1 MVKIETTSV
10 FSSRVRI
17 RKLASS
23 LNLTS
28 IEAAILQKMSKPL
41 GFFFCSSS
49 SRIFLFL
56 TIKQRHHQHKKKLG

>member
-28 IEAAILQKMSKPL
+28 IEAAILQKISKPL
-41 GFFFCSSS
+41 GFFF
-49 SRIFLFL
+49 FFVVVVV
-56 TIKQRHHQHKKKLG
+56 GFFYF